1 MPDIKIGDEIY
12 SEVAREAVI
21 ASKGITDAHKALG
34 KPTTP
39 FTDSGQKLMNMIIAV
54 WEDLYPIERKVW
66 FQERGD
72 HLSSEKSIT
81 QQVSQ
86 KTGRSLASY
95 PYPIYKMM
103 KVVFPEF
110 KAGERKN
117 CIKLV
122 KKWPMFRMVNK
133 I

>member
-1 MPDIKIGDEIY
+1 MPDIKIGDEVY
-12 SEVAREAVI
+12 SEVPKEAVL
-21 ASKGITDAHKALG
+21 ASKWLIDAHKALG
-34 KPTTP
+34 RPPTP
-39 FTDSGQKLMNMIIAV
+39 FTKSGEKMMNMIIAV
-54 WEDLYPIERKVW
+54 WEDLYPIERKIW
-66 FQERGD
+66 LDDRRE
-72 HLSSEKSIT
+72 HLLAEKSIS
-81 QQVSQ
+81 QQVRQ
-86 KTGRSLASY
+86 HTGRSLASY

-103 KVVFPEF
+103 KVVFPDF